1 MTTGST
7 DELAETDPTRRL
19 ATPLAGGRT
28 LVVTSDGRRVELI
41 ISTAEDAELALE
53 IRVEASG
60 PVISLRGASI
70 EVRDSKRIALTCDE
84 FVVQARE
91 RIALETEG
99 SLTQRSGGDTRIQG
113 RDVAVEASPGAVRV
127 KANDDVQLLGELV
140 LLNCDRQPPI
150 PAWVPAPAPPAP
162 PLPLEPASGDRPL
175 IDELTR

>member
-1 MTTGST
+1 MPNGST
-7 DELAETDPTRRL
+7 NELDATDSTRRL
-19 ATPLAGGRT
+19 AAPLAGGRT
-28 LVVTSDGRRVELI
+28 LTVTSDDRRVELV
-41 ISTAEDAELALE
+41 ISNAQHAELALE

-60 PVISLRGASI
+60 PVVSLRGASI
-70 EVRDSKRIALTCDE
+70 EVRDSKRIALSCDE
-84 FVVQARE
+84 FVVQARD

-99 SLTQRSGGDTRIQG
+99 TLTQRSGGDTRILA
-113 RDVAVEASPGAVRV
+113 RDVAVEASPGAVRL

-150 PAWVPAPAPPAP
+150 PAWVPVPAPPAP